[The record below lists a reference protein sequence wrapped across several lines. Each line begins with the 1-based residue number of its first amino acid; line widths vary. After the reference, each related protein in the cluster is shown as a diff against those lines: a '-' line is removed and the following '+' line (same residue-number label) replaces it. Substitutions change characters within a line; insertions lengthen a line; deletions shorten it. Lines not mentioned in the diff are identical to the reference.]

1 VQAVK
6 KDGKGE
12 TPMGDENKRFDVL
25 IAGGSFVG
33 LTQAIALAHCARGAL
48 RVAVADRTPL
58 NTARARSHD
67 GRASAHSAASKHLF
81 SALGV
86 WQRVER
92 HVQPITGIDI
102 TDTALDSVVRPTLLH
117 FDGALASGEPAA
129 YMLENHRLRDALIS
143 LARETGGL
151 TFLAPESVL
160 DFQLTSSGITARLE
174 HSGEVTAALLIAADG
189 RKSALRKRAGI
200 KTIGWSYPHAGIAA
214 TLALEKPHEG
224 RAIQHFLPAGPFAIL
239 PLPDNRVSLVWTEAR
254 ARADELIALYDAEFL
269 SQARTRIGGRFGEVK
284 LAGPRAAFP
293 LNLHLARSFVA
304 ERMALVG
311 DAAHGVHPLAG
322 QGLNIG
328 LRDVAALSEIL
339 VEAARLGLD
348 PGGARLLARY
358 QRWRR
363 FDSAFSG
370 LAMDA
375 LNQLFSHDNAPLRA
389 IRSLGLGLV
398 DRAPPLKR
406 LFVREAAGLTG
417 TVPRLLKGEAI

>member
-143 LARETGGL
+143 QARETGGL

-417 TVPRLLKGEAI
+417 TLPRLLKGEAI

>member
-1 VQAVK
+1 MRAVK
-6 KDGKGE
+6 KHGQGE
-12 TPMGDENKRFDVL
+12 GAMGDKSKRFDVL

-33 LTQAIALAHCARGAL
+33 LTQAIALARCACGAL
-48 RVAVADRTPL
+48 RVAVADRTPPK
-58 NTARARSHD
+58 TARARKHD

-102 TDTALDSVVRPTLLH
+102 TDTKLDSVVRPTLLH
-117 FDGALASGEPAA
+117 FDGALGNGEPAA
-129 YMLENHRLRDALIS
+129 YMLENHRLRAALIS
-143 LARETGGL
+143 QARETEGL
-151 TFLAPESVL
+151 TFLAPDSVL
-160 DFQLTSSGITARLE
+160 EFQVTGSGVTARLE
-174 HSGEVTAALLIAADG
+174 HFGEVTASLLIAADG

-214 TLALEKPHEG
+214 TLALEKPHMG

-254 ARADELIALYDAEFL
+254 ARAGEIVALDDAEFL
-269 SQARTRIGGRFGEVK
+269 EQARTRIGGRFGEVK

-293 LNLHLARSFVA
+293 LELHLARAFVA
-304 ERMALVG
+304 ERLALVG

-328 LRDVAALSEIL
+328 LRDVAALTQII
-339 VEAARLGLD
+339 VEATRLGLD
-348 PGGARLLARY
+348 PGNAHLLERY

-375 LNQLFSHDNAPLRA
+375 LNRLFSHDNAPLRA

-406 LFVREAAGLTG
+406 FFVREAAGLTG